1 MRITQVAGAEL
12 PGGPELLVPEV
23 LVGLAT
29 DTTVYLSR
37 RGEALKVSKLTFT
50 IRASDSSWHPG
61 LPGRPL
67 FPKSGALTQV
77 AGAELPGGP
86 ELLLFFITLKP
97 RVE

>member
-1 MRITQVAGAEL
+1 
-12 PGGPELLVPEV
+12 

-37 RGEALKVSKLTFT
+37 QGEALKVNKPTFT

-67 FPKSGALTQV
+67 FPSVKPDGETWRMRAVGTRND
-77 AGAELPGGP
+77 P
-86 ELLLFFITLKP
+86 FIKEFACQNISP
-97 RVE
+97 